1 MMPSVQAPH
10 DLAQT
15 RAQIKVQIK
24 VRKLHPA
31 AQLPRYAHSG
41 PYGDLAA
48 DLYAAEPATL
58 AAGATLAV
66 PTGIALEF
74 PPTHGALVEDHF
86 REGIGAGLGFVG
98 ATVLLAAA
106 ALALTRKPSQVVL
119 VATAALFIGLIAGYG
134 FAISTGVPVLHPDVE
149 AVDGLALFTKAVEG
163 VGVVAAAS
171 LVRRPSFTFLTHPKG
186 TTT

>member
-1 MMPSVQAPH
+1 MSYASKGRRRLISWIRTADGDGAMTSAELRIDIVI
-10 DLAQT
+10 LAC
-15 RAQIKVQIK
+15 AV
-24 VRKLHPA
+24 
-31 AQLPRYAHSG
+31 S
-41 PYGDLAA
+41 
-48 DLYAAEPATL
+48 
-58 AAGATLAV
+58 AG
-66 PTGIALEF
+66 I
-74 PPTHGALVEDHF
+74 HGALVEDHF